1 MSYKITQAHCLPP
14 HAFASIR
21 TWAASVAPGSPAPLS
36 PRRRLSVSS
45 TASPRRS
52 RRPSLVVLTLA
63 QSPTSPVPVAADD
76 AFDLTAL
83 GYTSVFVNLPETPT
97 TPSPLLRA
105 YDQKHRRPRIPPPPP
120 APAPSKRS
128 AMRRFRSLSVL
139 RPRAKQADAPG
150 VPPSPSKSTAS
161 AKPAKKQKEKPT
173 PVPTSTPLS
182 ATTAY
187 SPAEICAA
195 TVLKRKRA
203 KYAYVRPPPTLA
215 QELAVMQFA
224 DGGSMEVNVRRAMER
239 QAKFAAGTGAPVG
252 VADVYRDGA
261 GGIWWDADEEL
272 EYAHLLAGAP
282 ASGPVPAPAWE
293 AFEPAM
299 AAPLDPAVSRRTSL
313 SSCDSDLDPAR
324 LLPLPEHED
333 RAYALPDD
341 RALASRR
348 IGGPMLG
355 PVLCL
360 PARPR
365 RPAPHLARAHYA
377 ADVDMT
383 GAFGRGA
390 ENVQPMT
397 PPAGP
402 RARGKARRRPPPLT
416 LAPSAKRR
424 RSRAGISAPA
434 PPPAAE
440 LPAPPLAAHARRE
453 FLADSFAPP
462 PAAMATAAPCRTP
475 LAPLTVTRVPPLA
488 PPPPASVLHI
498 ARRGVRGLFT
508 RRQAV

>member
-1 MSYKITQAHCLPP
+1 MSTQVHLPP

-21 TWAASVAPGSPAPLS
+21 SWAASVAPGSPAPLS
-36 PRRRLSVSS
+36 PRRRPSVSS
-45 TASPRRS
+45 TASR
-52 RRPSLVVLTLA
+52 RRPSLVVLTRA
-63 QSPTSPVPVAADD
+63 QSPTAPAPAADD

-83 GYTSVFVNLPETPT
+83 GYTSVFVHLPKTPT

-120 APAPSKRS
+120 PPAPAPSKRS
-128 AMRRFRSLSVL
+128 GMRRFRSLSVL
-139 RPRAKQADAPG
+139 RPRNKQAQPDTPG
-150 VPPSPSKSTAS
+150 APPSPSKTTAS
-161 AKPAKKQKEKPT
+161 AKPAKKQKGQPT
-173 PVPTSTPLS
+173 PVPTSAPLS
-182 ATTAY
+182 ATTAH

-224 DGGSMEVNVRRAMER
+224 EGGSMEANVRRAMEL
-239 QAKFAAGTGAPVG
+239 QAKLAAGAGAPVG

-282 ASGPVPAPAWE
+282 SSGPVPAPAWE
-293 AFEPAM
+293 AFDFEPTT
-299 AAPLDPAVSRRTSL
+299 APPAIESRRTSL

-333 RAYALPDD
+333 RAHALPDD
-341 RALASRR
+341 RVLASRR
-348 IGGPMLG
+348 IGGPALG

-377 ADVDMT
+377 ADVDMAA
-383 GAFGRGA
+383 AFGRSNT
-390 ENVQPMT
+390 ENTQPTM
-397 PPAGP
+397 PPVGP

-416 LAPSAKRR
+416 LAPSSKRR
-424 RSRAGISAPA
+424 RSHAGIPA
-434 PPPAAE
+434 PVPPPMTE
-440 LPAPPLAAHARRE
+440 LPSLPLSAYARHE

-462 PAAMATAAPCRTP
+462 PAVVATTPAPRTP
-475 LAPLTVTRVPPLA
+475 LAPLAVARVPPLA
-488 PPPPASVLHI
+488 PSPVSMLHT
-498 ARRGVRGLFT
+498 ARRGVRGLFA
-508 RRQAV
+508 RRQAA

>member
-1 MSYKITQAHCLPP
+1 MAYKTSEPP

-36 PRRRLSVSS
+36 PRRRPSVSS
-45 TASPRRS
+45 TASRRRS
-52 RRPSLVVLTLA
+52 RRPSLVVLTRA
-63 QSPTSPVPVAADD
+63 PAAD
-76 AFDLTAL
+76 AAVDLTAL
-83 GYTSVFVNLPETPT
+83 GYTSVFVHLPTTPT

-120 APAPSKRS
+120 PAPSKRS
-128 AMRRFRSLSVL
+128 GMRRFRSLSVL
-139 RPRAKQADAPG
+139 RPRAKQPDAPAG
-150 VPPSPSKSTAS
+150 APPSPSKTTAS
-161 AKPAKKQKEKPT
+161 AKPGKKQKDKPT
-173 PVPTSTPLS
+173 PTPAPLS
-182 ATTAY
+182 ATTAH
-187 SPAEICAA
+187 SAAEICAA

-224 DGGSMEVNVRRAMER
+224 DGGSMEANVRRAMER
-239 QAKFAAGTGAPVG
+239 QATLAAGAGAPVG

-282 ASGPVPAPAWE
+282 AAGPVPAPAWE
-293 AFEPAM
+293 AFEPAL
-299 AAPLDPAVSRRTSL
+299 AAPLDASRRTSL
-313 SSCDSDLDPAR
+313 SSCDSDMDPAR
-324 LLPLPEHED
+324 LLQLPEHED
-333 RAYALPDD
+333 RAHALPDD
-341 RALASRR
+341 RVLASRR
-348 IGGPMLG
+348 IGGPALG

-377 ADVDMT
+377 ADVDMAA
-383 GAFGRGA
+383 AFGRSGA
-390 ENVQPMT
+390 ENAQPTM

-416 LAPSAKRR
+416 LAPLSRQSSSKRR
-424 RSRAGISAPA
+424 RSRAGIPAPA

-440 LPAPPLAAHARRE
+440 LPAPPHAAHARHE

-462 PAAMATAAPCRTP
+462 PAATAPSRTP
-475 LAPLTVTRVPPLA
+475 LAPLCIARVPPLA
-488 PPPPASVLHI
+488 PPSASMLHI

-508 RRQAV
+508 RRQAA